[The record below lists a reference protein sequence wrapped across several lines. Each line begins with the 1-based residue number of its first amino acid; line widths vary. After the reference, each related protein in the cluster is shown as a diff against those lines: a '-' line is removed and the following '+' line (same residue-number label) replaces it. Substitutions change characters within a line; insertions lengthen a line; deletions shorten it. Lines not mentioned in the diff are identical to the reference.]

1 MNPDRAAR
9 LSRRLAFAADRGAV
23 GSIAVEGL
31 LDLCEAQGAV
41 AWLADRSDTTDFIER
56 RPRGSAVFV
65 AGELLTDAPTH
76 EIASAFEHESLHEW
90 FGTRGAS
97 AARVTD
103 ASRTVRLAVAWTRH
117 VPPAAATTLEL
128 MAGHLSAVVERLDT
142 DLLLATTRTS
152 LRDFEREIAQTR
164 RVRALGEMA
173 SGIVHDFN
181 NCLTTILGYTELALG
196 PLEQMDGFYND
207 LSTIRTAALDAAA
220 LVRRLQTMSRPQ
232 GSGDEREIVDVR
244 EIIRVMPRLAQPRY
258 SKLAQCEGVTF
269 DIAVDPGPAPPV
281 NVSVSE
287 IRELLLNL
295 LFNAVDAMPHGGRI
309 TIASRTVDGEA
320 EITVTDQ
327 GQGMS
332 PEVLNR
338 VFEPFFSTKGDRGY
352 GLGLAVC
359 QSIADRH
366 GGQLSAGSTEG
377 SGSTFT
383 LRLPA
388 APAELLPP
396 VDVARAPDRTTGD
409 RLIILLVDDQ
419 HEVRES
425 VGDMLRALG
434 HEVVLSDDG
443 NHALTLAMR
452 NRIDVIMTDLGMP
465 GMNGIDLAGRLRVA
479 APETPVVLLTG
490 WGLEDRTL
498 PENVAIVLNKPITMK
513 LLTEALAVCAESA
526 HGVGSRR
533 LQCS

>member
-1 MNPDRAAR
+1 
-9 LSRRLAFAADRGAV
+9 
-23 GSIAVEGL
+23 
-31 LDLCEAQGAV
+31 
-41 AWLADRSDTTDFIER
+41 
-56 RPRGSAVFV
+56 
-65 AGELLTDAPTH
+65 
-76 EIASAFEHESLHEW
+76 
-90 FGTRGAS
+90 
-97 AARVTD
+97 
-103 ASRTVRLAVAWTRH
+103 
-117 VPPAAATTLEL
+117 
-128 MAGHLSAVVERLDT
+128 
-142 DLLLATTRTS
+142 
-152 LRDFEREIAQTR
+152 
-164 RVRALGEMA
+164 
-173 SGIVHDFN
+173 
-181 NCLTTILGYTELALG
+181 
-196 PLEQMDGFYND
+196 
-207 LSTIRTAALDAAA
+207 
-220 LVRRLQTMSRPQ
+220 
-232 GSGDEREIVDVR
+232 
-244 EIIRVMPRLAQPRY
+244 MPRLALPRY

-295 LFNAVDAMPHGGRI
+295 LFNAVDAMPQGGRI
-309 TIASRTVDGEA
+309 TIASRTVDAEA

-327 GQGMS
+327 GHGMS
-332 PEVLNR
+332 PEVLDR

-366 GGQLSAGSTEG
+366 GGRLSARSTEG
-377 SGSTFT
+377 AGSTFT

-409 RLIILLVDDQ
+409 HLIILLVDDQ